1 MYSPTVPDGPIAPCT
16 TRSTTEADT
25 PPNSASTPSTATP
38 RPRADVPTVLAD
50 LPPRIVAQFDRD
62 WTASRHRRPKCSK
75 ADFAAG
81 WRTAMERNLW
91 KGRVRKPGVPDFSS
105 DAAPPPNDDDDEQ
118 CAEFD
123 HTA

>member
-16 TRSTTEADT
+16 ARSTPEADT
-25 PPNSASTPSTATP
+25 PPGSASTPSTATP

-50 LPPRIVAQFDRD
+50 LPPRIVAQFDSD

-81 WRTAMERNLW
+81 WRTAMERNWW
-91 KGRVRKPGVPDFSS
+91 KGRVRKPGVPDSNSSS
-105 DAAPPPNDDDDEQ
+105 DAVTPADDQDPESDYP
-118 CAEFD
+118 A
-123 HTA
+123 